1 MDFKVPLNTYVKM
14 LSEHPDVVL
23 IHRGGRVT
31 FVNDQILYLLGYQP
45 GEIIGNNVGDFLS
58 AESKNKI
65 SGSAGAR
72 MILNGEVIE
81 LEAVCKGGRNKHI
94 SVRSSVINY
103 NNKKSVLSTI
113 SDISEKKNFES
124 ILKYSENKFSALFDA
139 LNESVFII
147 EIETGVIIDANLKA
161 QRMLRASKK
170 EIVGMHYSKLHPR
183 EEFDDYIKKF
193 EFGANLPDQIFKNIL
208 VSSGERVE
216 VEISASVVELVP
228 GVTVFQGIYR
238 DITDRKKSDEQLK
251 NSLREKEVLLKE
263 VHHRVKN
270 NLQIISS
277 LFGMQLKNIKNV
289 EYSNLVKDAL
299 GRIKSIALIHE
310 KLYRAGSF
318 SKINFSEYIREII
331 TYISRYYFNESCV
344 VNFHYAIENI
354 SLDLDRSISLSLIVN
369 ELVTNSLKYAFCD
382 VSEGDIFVSFNKTC
396 EGEYVLRVS
405 DGGRGF
411 KTPPDMAF
419 PSTFGL
425 GLVCDLVREIGG
437 SIKLINGRGASYEIN
452 FKDKKL

>member
-14 LSEHPDVVL
+14 LSQHPDVVL

-31 FVNDQILYLLGYQP
+31 FVNDHIFHLLGYLP
-45 GEIIGNNVGDFLS
+45 AEMIGNKVGDFLS
-58 AESKNKI
+58 DESKYKI

-72 MILNGEVIE
+72 KILNGEELE
-81 LEAVCKGGRNKHI
+81 LEAVCKSGRNKHI

-113 SDISEKKNFES
+113 NDISEKKNFES

-139 LNESVFII
+139 LNEAVFIV

-161 QRMLRASKK
+161 QRMLRSSKK
-170 EIVGMHYSKLHPR
+170 EIVGLHYSKLHPR
-183 EEFDDYIKKF
+183 EEFDDYIKNF
-193 EFGANLPDQIFKNIL
+193 ESGVNLPDRIFKNIL
-208 VSSGERVE
+208 ISSGERVE

-251 NSLREKEVLLKE
+251 NSLREKEILLKE

-277 LFGMQLKNIKNV
+277 LFGMQLKNIKNT

-310 KLYRAGSF
+310 KLYRAASF

-369 ELVTNSLKYAFCD
+369 ELVTNSLKYAFGD
-382 VSEGDIFVSFNKTC
+382 MNEGDIFVSFNKTAD
-396 EGEYVLRVS
+396 GDYVLRVS

-411 KTPPDMAF
+411 KNAPDLSF

-425 GLVCDLVREIGG
+425 GLVCDLVKEIGG
-437 SIKLINGRGASYEIN
+437 TIKFINGRGASYEIN
-452 FKDKKL
+452 FKDKK